1 MFLSL
6 TVCINQPDNFNQ
18 FASRSDETIRALK
31 ERICHKFNLNPM
43 TLDLRT
49 LQEGRDLN
57 KDEMLVGHL
66 GITNDT
72 IIMAYVGK
80 QSAPPQVSK
89 NSFMR
94 QQQPASTTLVLQS
107 NPATQTKPWCS
118 ILHHKSTISRCL
130 FSIMITLAFSK

>member
-94 QQQPASTTLVLQS
+94 QQQPALDNFSVAKQPGYP
-107 NPATQTKPWCS
+107 NQTMVQYIAPQINHQPMPVQHHDHPS
-118 ILHHKSTISRCL
+118 I
-130 FSIMITLAFSK
+130 F